1 MKNAETDDQYP
12 TQQICKDT
20 KRSQVFRFLVKK
32 ATQTRNWTSEG
43 ISISQNDFKLST
55 TAFGVESRK
64 ARKTARDSFNHN
76 L

>member
-1 MKNAETDDQYP
+1 MQKQMINILPNRLAKN
-12 TQQICKDT
+12 T

-32 ATQTRNWTSEG
+32 PPKQEIG
-43 ISISQNDFKLST
+43 LLKEYQFPKMISKLST

-64 ARKTARDSFNHN
+64 AQKTARDSFNHN